1 MNMTGEKMDGLS
13 QAELSNEWIITAL
26 LDLMHEKPFTDINI
40 TEITQRAGV
49 ARLTFY
55 RRFLTKEAVI
65 NEFLQRLFAN
75 YHTNIQSDVSLTEML
90 THLFAYLVTDTSD
103 ITLLAKNNL
112 TYLFEHVF
120 YEYLIELTTD
130 MPELKNLSTTQRN
143 FIFAGVAHV
152 TTDWLQNPGAM
163 PATELTQAIFTLVQ
177 INTD

>member
-1 MNMTGEKMDGLS
+1 MTGEKMDGLS
-13 QAELSNEWIITAL
+13 QAELSNEWIIAAL
-26 LDLMHEKPFTDINI
+26 LDLMKEKTFADINI

-65 NEFLQRLFAN
+65 NEFLQRIFAN
-75 YHTNIQSDVSLTEML
+75 YHANIQSDVSLSEML
-90 THLFAYLVTDTSD
+90 THLFEYLVTDTAD

-120 YEYLIELTTD
+120 YEYLIDLTID

-143 FIFAGVAHV
+143 FMFAGVTRV
-152 TTDWLQNPGAM
+152 TTAWLQASESM
-163 PATELTQAIFTLVQ
+163 TARELTQEICALLK
-177 INTD
+177 INPNS